1 LLSDFLAAHEYDE
14 VADDDDEEKDKYLG
28 NADLSLT

>member
-14 VADDDDEEKDKYLG
+14 VDEEVDEEKRKLLG